1 MNLRIEKFRI
11 LTKYNCCFRLLKT
24 QIQIQPSA
32 IFKMNIWLLLTVEEM
47 RPQVVYNIDRSSLSV
62 SAIPRY
68 EIVQIFFCKTFEEVT
83 FRKSQTLTEKNFLFS
98 TKKRDSGK
106 SKVPQRWKTLEKS
119 SLDPNGEQSLSRLEV
134 SFSFL
139 EGKTLSESEFV
150 INSISLNFFPNDE
163 GNSGKIVY
171 ASTAIVLFRL
181 VRWYLRE

>member
-83 FRKSQTLTEKNFLFS
+83 FRKSQTLTEKKL
-98 TKKRDSGK
+98 
-106 SKVPQRWKTLEKS
+106 
-119 SLDPNGEQSLSRLEV
+119 
-134 SFSFL
+134 SFL
-139 EGKTLSESEFV
+139 NQKERFWQIQSPAKMENSRKVFFRSQRRTEPLSFG
-150 INSISLNFFPNDE
+150 SIFFFFGRKN
-163 GNSGKIVY
+163 I
-171 ASTAIVLFRL
+171 IR
-181 VRWYLRE
+181 VRICN